1 MLRIIV
7 QKPFQLVAEEAYF
20 QLLAP
25 GVVVP
30 VEAGP
35 LFSSVVLQQLFLW
48 AQAQAQAQVQEQGL
62 AQPLGLLARKST
74 PHQWLGKAALSLFE
88 AVKT

>member
-1 MLRIIV
+1 MIRINV
-7 QKPFQLVAEEAYF
+7 QRPFLLIAEEAYF
-20 QLLAP
+20 QPVAQ
-25 GVVVP
+25 GVVVR
-30 VEAGP
+30 VEAVR

-48 AQAQAQAQVQEQGL
+48 EREQGL
-62 AQPLGLLARKST
+62 AQSLGWLARKSR